1 MERIP
6 STTRPYPREFGPQTQ
21 EGASESPAPSEV
33 RMRTNSARGG
43 TRTHTSL
50 RTAGFKPAAYDQ
62 FRHPGA
68 RPTSYARDRRP
79 PAEDVA
85 LRNRSF
91 IARRREVASLIPAT
105 SRWSVCST
113 GARILHAWKPQP

>member
-68 RPTSYARDRRP
+68 RATSYARHPRP
-79 PAEDVA
+79 PAGEMRA
-85 LRNRSF
+85 PRPF
-91 IARRREVASLIPAT
+91 IGRRRRVASLGASNFSAVRLFYGRQDP
-105 SRWSVCST
+105 SRVEAS
-113 GARILHAWKPQP
+113 